1 MLRIHL
7 VHLTP
12 SVVRAISCLQLVQ
25 RDKSH
30 IDDLSYIKSKPS
42 LETIID
48 IVVIFAILEHECIS
62 YLTRPD
68 ILHSHRSYGESHP
81 VEECR
86 DLHEEP
92 SLVSKYT
99 LHLECDTIFPIVIAP
114 LREHPS
120 LEFHFPDVLTV
131 DSMDRDDPLS
141 DRPDDLAIYRCR
153 LTALGNLVWDIPSFS
168 DYYIDSI
175 WCSIC
180 FFVCIFFLPI
190 SIFLVYLA
198 FSELGM
204 DDLIMDDP
212 EYTRRLAGEIAEL
225 DEDIFSLFHIEIMTI
240 DIAEY
245 GEIFIESVGIVFVEI
260 GVEDR
265 TSFFYEK
272 SSLFTIDELSDILTS
287 LGSRNKRKPNRLG
300 LAILVR
306 DDLDT
311 LSVVE
316 LVVEW
321 YDPTVD
327 LGDRDCIA
335 EVGVDRIGKIYRSR
349 ALWEC
354 DNITTRGE
362 YEYLI
367 FEYIHL
373 HLVHEL
379 ASRLVCIDDSFDGLY
394 PVAIFGFLTLAR
406 F

>member
-1 MLRIHL
+1 
-7 VHLTP
+7 
-12 SVVRAISCLQLVQ
+12 
-25 RDKSH
+25 
-30 IDDLSYIKSKPS
+30 
-42 LETIID
+42 
-48 IVVIFAILEHECIS
+48 
-62 YLTRPD
+62 
-68 ILHSHRSYGESHP
+68 
-81 VEECR
+81 
-86 DLHEEP
+86 
-92 SLVSKYT
+92 
-99 LHLECDTIFPIVIAP
+99 
-114 LREHPS
+114 
-120 LEFHFPDVLTV
+120 
-131 DSMDRDDPLS
+131 
-141 DRPDDLAIYRCR
+141 
-153 LTALGNLVWDIPSFS
+153 
-168 DYYIDSI
+168 
-175 WCSIC
+175 
-180 FFVCIFFLPI
+180 
-190 SIFLVYLA
+190 
-198 FSELGM
+198 M

-272 SSLFTIDELSDILTS
+272 SSLFTIDELSDIFSS
-287 LGSRNKRKPNRLG
+287 LGSRNKRKPNRFG
-300 LAILVR
+300 LAIFVG

-327 LGDRDCIA
+327 LGDRDRIA

-379 ASRLVCIDDSFDGLY
+379 ASCLICIDDSFDGLY

-406 F
+406 L

>member
-1 MLRIHL
+1 
-7 VHLTP
+7 
-12 SVVRAISCLQLVQ
+12 
-25 RDKSH
+25 
-30 IDDLSYIKSKPS
+30 
-42 LETIID
+42 
-48 IVVIFAILEHECIS
+48 
-62 YLTRPD
+62 
-68 ILHSHRSYGESHP
+68 
-81 VEECR
+81 
-86 DLHEEP
+86 
-92 SLVSKYT
+92 
-99 LHLECDTIFPIVIAP
+99 
-114 LREHPS
+114 
-120 LEFHFPDVLTV
+120 
-131 DSMDRDDPLS
+131 MDRDDPLPDCS
-141 DRPDDLAIYRCR
+141 DDLAILGCR
-153 LTALGNLVWDIPSFS
+153 LTTLGELVWDIASLADDDVDSFWS
-168 DYYIDSI
+168 SI
-175 WCSIC
+175 G
-180 FFVCIFFLPI
+180 FLVEFFFLPI

-225 DEDIFSLFHIEIMTI
+225 DEDIFSLFHIEIVTI

-245 GEIFIESVGIVFVEI
+245 GEIFIESVGIVLVEI

-272 SSLFTIDELSDILTS
+272 SSLLAIDELSDIFSS
-287 LGSRNKRKPNRLG
+287 LGSRHKREPNRLG

-321 YDPTVD
+321 YDPTID
-327 LGDRDCIA
+327 LGDRDRIA
-335 EVGVDRIGKIYRSR
+335 EVGVYRIGKVDRGR

-354 DNITTRGE
+354 DDISTRCE

-367 FEYIHL
+367 LEHVHL

-379 ASRLVCIDDSFDGLY
+379 ASCLISIHDSFDGLY

-406 F
+406 L